1 MFCVFHRARWF
12 SDWQAICHAEALQK
26 ARAREHP
33 DIARSWLS
41 WPTFVLEP
49 RWNSWQIKLLCI
61 TIVYIYISLPWRG
74 FWERNSFYAH
84 LDLSEKRWSYLAG
97 FWPVLLWT
105 FWKSWQLGNWE
116 RPVLLTGLFVS
127 FRLVSEPES
136 LTVVSNKSR
145 ELNFGWPNRINFY
158 KMPWCPENDG

>member
-61 TIVYIYISLPWRG
+61 TIVYIYLSSL
-74 FWERNSFYAH
+74 ERFLRAKLILCSFGPVGKEMVIFGWILASTP
-84 LDLSEKRWSYLAG
+84 LDIL
-97 FWPVLLWT
+97 
-105 FWKSWQLGNWE
+105 KSWQLGNWE